1 MTAPTLPASVLDLRS
16 VVPEVMGLDP
26 WAGHYDPPWWE
37 AWTPPRRVV
46 PLSVPAARLAVLVAV
61 ARRLSEP
68 EDDVSLRRTKR
79 WSRVY
84 WVSGNVAF
92 HDLPGNPIWPR
103 HVRPIRVVGVAAL
116 PEPEALHAIALAV
129 EARR

>member
-26 WAGHYDPPWWE
+26 WPTGWDPEQEEPYAVAPAWWSDRAPASE
-37 AWTPPRRVV
+37 PVV

-61 ARRLSEP
+61 ARVLDLDG
-68 EDDVSLRRTKR
+68 EDPVLGPDKEIDGAWWLSLRN
-79 WSRVY
+79 SALLPVGFHVPG
-84 WVSGNVAF
+84 VSSYT
-92 HDLPGNPIWPR
+92 
-103 HVRPIRVVGVAAL
+103 
-116 PEPEALHAIALAV
+116 EALHAIALAV